1 MLVNLNTDK
10 KDYTLYLVILFFS
23 LMSDIKY
30 PTPIGMLRLFDVLTV
45 LFFFN
50 VIINNNQ
57 FTKQKKHNFNFFFLF
72 LIIHVLLSYKIGL
85 NNFIREFIKALIIFS
100 FFFVLI
106 KIKDQINY
114 QLLLNYGY
122 KFSIVLTLW
131 VVIWHL
137 YNGYNAGW
145 KHLQDSRLI
154 FTILPVLHFI
164 YFKIY
169 TDRKFIFTFLTIILF
184 LVILFSGERRALFV
198 FFMLLILFYYK
209 GISIKSIFIFLFS
222 YFIFFVSVNFI
233 TNSYVKGYLEKLT
246 TFQNTGNY
254 IYTIETGSIL
264 ENDSISNIVR
274 AFQLDYSKKLFLE
287 NPLTGVGTNG
297 YLDKL
302 AEDYGHLRLFS
313 GTSPLATGLHGEFQ
327 RVTVENGLLGIIIYF
342 LAWSQ
347 SWVKLRNKINE
358 FQKKKNIDIVRFKF
372 VIYSLYF
379 PALVYISLAGSS
391 LRSFI
396 LLGIISVLPSII
408 ESYERLAVKD
418 E

>member
-50 VIINNNQ
+50 VFNNDNQ
-57 FTKQKKHNFNFFFLF
+57 FTKKKKNIFNFFFIF
-72 LIIHVLLSYKIGL
+72 LILHVLLSYKMGL
-85 NNFIREFIKALIIFS
+85 NNFIREFIQSLIIFS
-100 FFFVLI
+100 FFFVLS

-114 QLLLNYGY
+114 KLLLNYGY

-145 KHLQDSRLI
+145 KQLQDSRLI
-154 FTILPVLHFI
+154 FTILPILHFI

-169 TDRKFIFTFLTIILF
+169 TDKKFIFRFLTIILF
-184 LVILFSGERRALFV
+184 LLILFSGERRALLV
-198 FFMLLILFYYK
+198 FFMLLILFNYK
-209 GISIKSIFIFLFS
+209 GISIQSIFILFFI
-222 YFIFFVSVNFI
+222 YFIFFISLNFVTNPYVS
-233 TNSYVKGYLEKLT
+233 GYLEKLT
-246 TFQNTGNY
+246 TFQDTGNY
-254 IYTIETGSIL
+254 NYSIATGSIL
-264 ENDSISNIVR
+264 ENDSYSNVVR
-274 AFQLDYSKKLFLE
+274 AFQLDYSKRLFLE
-287 NPLTGVGTNG
+287 NPITGVGTNG
-297 YLDKL
+297 YLGSL
-302 AEDYGHLRLFS
+302 AEDYGHLRVFS
-313 GTSPLATGLHGEFQ
+313 GDGFMNTGIHGEFQ
-327 RVTVENGLLGIIIYF
+327 RVSVENGLLGIIIYF

-358 FQKKKNIDIVRFKF
+358 FQKKKNVDIVRFKF
-372 VIYSLYF
+372 IIYSLYF
-379 PALVYISLAGSS
+379 PPLVYISLAGSS
-391 LRSFI
+391 LRCFI
-396 LLGIISVLPSII
+396 MLGIVSVLPSII
-408 ESYERLAVKD
+408 ESYERLAVKN

>member
-50 VIINNNQ
+50 VMINNNQ
-57 FTKQKKHNFNFFFLF
+57 FTKQKKIIFNFFFIF
-72 LIIHVLLSYKIGL
+72 LILHVLLSYKMGL
-85 NNFIREFIKALIIFS
+85 INFIREFIQSLIIFA
-100 FFFVLI
+100 FFFVLS

-114 QLLLNYGY
+114 KLLLNYGY
-122 KFSIVLTLW
+122 KFSIVLMLW

-154 FTILPVLHFI
+154 FTILPMLHFI
-164 YFKIY
+164 YFKVY
-169 TDRKFIFTFLTIILF
+169 TDKKFIFSFLTIILF
-184 LVILFSGERRALFV
+184 LLILFSGERRALLV
-198 FFMLLILFYYK
+198 FFMLLILFNYK
-209 GISIKSIFIFLFS
+209 GISIQSIFILFFI
-222 YFIFFVSVNFI
+222 YFILFISVNFI
-233 TNSYVKGYLEKLT
+233 TNPYVSGMLEKLIII
-246 TFQNTGNY
+246 QDTGNY
-254 IYTIETGSIL
+254 NYSIATGSIL
-264 ENDSISNIVR
+264 ENDSYSNVVR

-287 NPLTGVGTNG
+287 NPITGVGTNG

-302 AEDYGHLRLFS
+302 AEDYGHLRFFS
-313 GTSPLATGLHGEFQ
+313 GTRPLATGLHGEFQ
-327 RVTVENGLLGIIIYF
+327 RVSVENGLLGIIIYF

-358 FQKKKNIDIVRFKF
+358 FQKKKM
-372 VIYSLYF
+372 
-379 PALVYISLAGSS
+379 
-391 LRSFI
+391 
-396 LLGIISVLPSII
+396 
-408 ESYERLAVKD
+408 
-418 E
+418 